1 MYLSKLNSSRKLHRI
16 FLGGVIMSSN
26 NPIDTSILPAFRPE
40 VPAQASLMLNPKY
53 QVMEVQSRT
62 RSYESPKILATHFI
76 IEQGFAQSGNLKIQS
91 FSYDTTEGEDLSF

>member
-1 MYLSKLNSSRKLHRI
+1 
-16 FLGGVIMSSN
+16 MSSN
-26 NPIDTSILPAFRPE
+26 NLIDTSILPAFRPA

-76 IEQGFAQSGNLKIQS
+76 IEQGFAKSPVSNYGLKYISGDDVQDESNLWK
-91 FSYDTTEGEDLSF
+91 

>member
-1 MYLSKLNSSRKLHRI
+1 
-16 FLGGVIMSSN
+16 MSSN
-26 NPIDTSILPAFRPE
+26 NPIDTSILPAFRSA

-76 IEQGFAQSGNLKIQS
+76 IEQGFAQSGINSAAANYETINDL
-91 FSYDTTEGEDLSF
+91 GEI

>member
-1 MYLSKLNSSRKLHRI
+1 
-16 FLGGVIMSSN
+16 MSSN
-26 NPIDTSILPAFRPE
+26 NPIDTSILPAFIPA

-76 IEQGFAQSGNLKIQS
+76 IEQGFAQSPASNDGLKHITGDDVQDES
-91 FSYDTTEGEDLSF
+91 NKWE